1 MISIWKDDWQI
12 YGQCFEVGESEALV
26 RYIFKG
32 KLPPKHPHLD
42 PVFKAVWT
50 NTFKNFDK
58 HTSKFWQINW
68 SKRDALVQYIFKGK
82 LPHPHLDPVFK
93 AANNKVLKIEII
105 CRKAWF
111 NAYFLSQEIKKYE

>member
-42 PVFKAVWT
+42 PVFKA
-50 NTFKNFDK
+50 
-58 HTSKFWQINW
+58 
-68 SKRDALVQYIFKGK
+68 
-82 LPHPHLDPVFK
+82 
-93 AANNKVLKIEII
+93 ANNKVLKIEII